1 MNFSLQHDMFWIKRT
16 IIKIPMRRDK
26 QVNTVWLEAEIGA
39 TSWSLCMIIKLGIL
53 CLFCLTSLTCL
64 EIIIYFILRYT
75 LLDLGEN
82 SSNKAIER
90 VAIMLFDLFFGI
102 SRTRKWYS
110 ENRVWFK
117 ILKKGFKFSHVELM
131 TVKCMCVCVCVS
143 ILMYMYDLYAIN
155 VYMYIY
161 YIRILYCYACLK

>member
-1 MNFSLQHDMFWIKRT
+1 
-16 IIKIPMRRDK
+16 
-26 QVNTVWLEAEIGA
+26 
-39 TSWSLCMIIKLGIL
+39 MIIKLGIL

-110 ENRVWFK
+110 ENRV
-117 ILKKGFKFSHVELM
+117 
-131 TVKCMCVCVCVS
+131 
-143 ILMYMYDLYAIN
+143 
-155 VYMYIY
+155 
-161 YIRILYCYACLK
+161 